1 MFGYEEFS
9 IGNVQFNFKKDIFGH
24 FFPYSICMVGPAI
37 VMFMIGFSPNGT
49 ECSIAYVETLLCLG
63 MFFNGALSS
72 GHFATPGDLAPNYA
86 GTVFGISNTISGG
99 GIGYVVPV
107 FIGYFTNKNMTFE
120 AWTIVFATA
129 STIYLVTNLFYFF
142 LISGEVQPWNYH
154 VSIKHEYEASY
165 VI

>member
-1 MFGYEEFS
+1 MAFFTIFS
-9 IGNVQFNFKKDIFGH
+9 F
-24 FFPYSICMVGPAI
+24 SICMVGPAI
-37 VMFMIGFSPNGT
+37 VMYMIGFSPSGS

-86 GTVFGISNTISGG
+86 GTVFGISNTVSGG

-107 FIGYFTNKNMTFE
+107 FIGYFTKNNMTFE

-129 STIYLVTNLFYFF
+129 STIYLVTNCFYFF
-142 LISGEVQPWNYH
+142 LISGDVQPWNYH
-154 VSIKHEYEASY
+154 VSNYFIY
-165 VI
+165 VESCFP